1 MKIKY
6 LSTFLCIII
15 FSIVFAQDCAND
27 TEVRLWGACYNIEE
41 TTLSLQDSNLSGEIP
56 SDINLLI
63 NLEFLDLRNNNLT
76 KFESDIN
83 LPELKYL
90 YLSNNNFENFQES
103 IYDLPN
109 LQELWISNNYI
120 NSIPEVAQ
128 TCSFFSGLLSYNIDG
143 NYICDADI
151 LDCLNYS
158 GQNTIDCCGE
168 SIGNDY
174 VNYFGECYF
183 ESDLNIINEID
194 ALYIDVIWNNND
206 KVSSLDLSNNSLVEI
221 PPDIWS
227 LDELEALY
235 LSNNVITQFPY
246 NELNNSPAIQ
256 TIDLSYNTITVL
268 DIDFCNSY
276 DFIDI
281 NLTNNMICNSDLI
294 CIESS
299 NQNCSIHGCIDSNAC
314 NYNDEAD
321 LDDGSCYFANGDF
334 NNDDVID
341 IIDIIQYLDYI
352 LDQSSY
358 ASDLCKIDTNN
369 DGLINILDMG
379 SIIDF
384 IFPGRG
390 AEASQV
396 QFSIDQNAVS
406 FNSDGAINAVKI
418 QLIFDSTEFNVENNE
433 EALAYSSIKENN
445 IFNAIIIAPNS
456 NQLLTFSGDIISY
469 NFEAINSTDYINS
482 EVENLILSDSQYN
495 LIPEG
500 FLVTSIYPNPFNP
513 STTISLAVDF
523 YSNVTIKIYDMNGM
537 LVEEVLNKN
546 LHPGVYNFQWSPK
559 NIANGIYLVSVD
571 NGLENIIQKIT
582 FIK

>member
-314 NYNDEAD
+314 
-321 LDDGSCYFANGDF
+321 
-334 NNDDVID
+334 
-341 IIDIIQYLDYI
+341 
-352 LDQSSY
+352 
-358 ASDLCKIDTNN
+358 
-369 DGLINILDMG
+369 
-379 SIIDF
+379 
-384 IFPGRG
+384 
-390 AEASQV
+390 
-396 QFSIDQNAVS
+396 
-406 FNSDGAINAVKI
+406 
-418 QLIFDSTEFNVENNE
+418 
-433 EALAYSSIKENN
+433 
-445 IFNAIIIAPNS
+445 
-456 NQLLTFSGDIISY
+456 
-469 NFEAINSTDYINS
+469 
-482 EVENLILSDSQYN
+482 
-495 LIPEG
+495 
-500 FLVTSIYPNPFNP
+500 
-513 STTISLAVDF
+513 
-523 YSNVTIKIYDMNGM
+523 
-537 LVEEVLNKN
+537 
-546 LHPGVYNFQWSPK
+546 
-559 NIANGIYLVSVD
+559 
-571 NGLENIIQKIT
+571 
-582 FIK
+582 

>member
-1 MKIKY
+1 
-6 LSTFLCIII
+6 
-15 FSIVFAQDCAND
+15 
-27 TEVRLWGACYNIEE
+27 
-41 TTLSLQDSNLSGEIP
+41 
-56 SDINLLI
+56 
-63 NLEFLDLRNNNLT
+63 
-76 KFESDIN
+76 
-83 LPELKYL
+83 
-90 YLSNNNFENFQES
+90 
-103 IYDLPN
+103 
-109 LQELWISNNYI
+109 
-120 NSIPEVAQ
+120 
-128 TCSFFSGLLSYNIDG
+128 
-143 NYICDADI
+143 
-151 LDCLNYS
+151 
-158 GQNTIDCCGE
+158 
-168 SIGNDY
+168 
-174 VNYFGECYF
+174 
-183 ESDLNIINEID
+183 
-194 ALYIDVIWNNND
+194 
-206 KVSSLDLSNNSLVEI
+206 
-221 PPDIWS
+221 
-227 LDELEALY
+227 
-235 LSNNVITQFPY
+235 
-246 NELNNSPAIQ
+246 
-256 TIDLSYNTITVL
+256 
-268 DIDFCNSY
+268 
-276 DFIDI
+276 
-281 NLTNNMICNSDLI
+281 
-294 CIESS
+294 
-299 NQNCSIHGCIDSNAC
+299 NAC